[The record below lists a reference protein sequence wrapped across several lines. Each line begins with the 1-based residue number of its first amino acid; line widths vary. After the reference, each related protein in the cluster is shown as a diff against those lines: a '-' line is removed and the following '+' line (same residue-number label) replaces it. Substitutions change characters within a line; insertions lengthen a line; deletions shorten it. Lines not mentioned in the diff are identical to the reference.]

1 MNDDNKTTIEED
13 ITSTYN
19 ECTSLFDEWDKA
31 LKADIRKRELRTQI
45 SYSRLYNIAHK
56 MHTWIFLNTADHE
69 AIFKEIGL
77 TPEENE
83 FLGDLGDIR
92 VTL

>member
-1 MNDDNKTTIEED
+1 MDDENKTTVEED
-13 ITSTYN
+13 ITVESV
-19 ECTSLFDEWDKA
+19 FAEWEKA
-31 LKADIRKRELRTQI
+31 LNADMRRRELRTQI

-77 TPEENE
+77 SPEENE

-92 VTL
+92 VGL

>member
-1 MNDDNKTTIEED
+1 MDDDNKTTVEVD
-13 ITSTYN
+13 ITSV
-19 ECTSLFDEWDKA
+19 FDEWDKA
-31 LKADIRKRELRTQI
+31 LKADMRKRELRTQI

-56 MHTWIFLNTADHE
+56 MHTWIFLNTTDHE

-77 TPEENE
+77 SPEENE
-83 FLGDLGDIR
+83 FLGDLGNIR

>member
-1 MNDDNKTTIEED
+1 MNNDNKTTIEED
-13 ITSTYN
+13 ITSV
-19 ECTSLFDEWDKA
+19 FDEWDKA
-31 LKADIRKRELRTQI
+31 LKADTRKRELRIQI
-45 SYSRLYNIAHK
+45 SYSRLYSIAHK

-92 VTL
+92 VIL

>member
-13 ITSTYN
+13 ITSV
-19 ECTSLFDEWDKA
+19 FDEWDKV
-31 LKADIRKRELRTQI
+31 LKADTRKRELRTQI
-45 SYSRLYNIAHK
+45 SYSRLYSIAHK

>member
-1 MNDDNKTTIEED
+1 MDEDNKTTIEED
-13 ITSTYN
+13 IISV
-19 ECTSLFDEWDKA
+19 FDEWDKA
-31 LKADIRKRELRTQI
+31 LNADMRKRELRTQI
-45 SYSRLYNIAHK
+45 SYSRLYSIAHK

>member
-13 ITSTYN
+13 ITSV
-19 ECTSLFDEWDKA
+19 FDEWDKA
-31 LKADIRKRELRTQI
+31 LKADTRKRELRIQI
-45 SYSRLYNIAHK
+45 SYSRLYSIAHK

-92 VTL
+92 VIL

>member
-1 MNDDNKTTIEED
+1 MNNDNKTTIEED
-13 ITSTYN
+13 ITS
-19 ECTSLFDEWDKA
+19 LFDEWDKV
-31 LKADIRKRELRTQI
+31 LKADMRKRELRTQI

-83 FLGDLGDIR
+83 FLGDLGNIQ

>member
-1 MNDDNKTTIEED
+1 MDDNNKTTIEED
-13 ITSTYN
+13 ITSV
-19 ECTSLFDEWDKA
+19 FDEWDKA
-31 LKADIRKRELRTQI
+31 LKADMRKRDLRTQI

-56 MHTWIFLNTADHE
+56 MHTWILLNTVDHE

-77 TPEENE
+77 SPEENE
-83 FLGDLGDIR
+83 FLGDLGNIR

>member
-1 MNDDNKTTIEED
+1 MDDNNKTTVEED
-13 ITSTYN
+13 ITSV
-19 ECTSLFDEWDKA
+19 FDEWDKA
-31 LKADIRKRELRTQI
+31 LKADMRKRELRTQI

-56 MHTWIFLNTADHE
+56 MHTWIFLNTVDHE
-69 AIFKEIGL
+69 VIFKEIGL

-92 VTL
+92 VSL

>member
-1 MNDDNKTTIEED
+1 MDDENKTTIEED
-13 ITSTYN
+13 ITSA
-19 ECTSLFDEWDKA
+19 FDEWEKA
-31 LKADIRKRELRTQI
+31 LKADMRKRELRTQI

-83 FLGDLGDIR
+83 FLGDLGDIL

>member
-1 MNDDNKTTIEED
+1 MDDNKTTVEED
-13 ITSTYN
+13 ITSV
-19 ECTSLFDEWDKA
+19 FDEWEKA
-31 LKADIRKRELRTQI
+31 LKADMRKRELRTQI

-69 AIFKEIGL
+69 AVFKEIGL

-83 FLGDLGDIR
+83 FLGDLGNIR

>member
-13 ITSTYN
+13 ITSV
-19 ECTSLFDEWDKA
+19 FDEWDKA
-31 LKADIRKRELRTQI
+31 LKADMRKRELRTQI
-45 SYSRLYNIAHK
+45 SYSRLYSIAHK

>member
-1 MNDDNKTTIEED
+1 MDNNNKTTIEED
-13 ITSTYN
+13 ITSV
-19 ECTSLFDEWDKA
+19 FDEWDKA
-31 LKADIRKRELRTQI
+31 LKADMRKRDLRTQI

-56 MHTWIFLNTADHE
+56 MHTWIFLNTVDHE

>member
-13 ITSTYN
+13 ITST
-19 ECTSLFDEWDKA
+19 FDEWDKA
-31 LKADIRKRELRTQI
+31 LKADMRKRDLRTQI
-45 SYSRLYNIAHK
+45 SYSRLYSIAHK
-56 MHTWIFLNTADHE
+56 MYTWIFLNTADHE

-77 TPEENE
+77 SPEENE
-83 FLGDLGDIR
+83 FLGDLGNIR

>member
-1 MNDDNKTTIEED
+1 MDDNKTTIEED
-13 ITSTYN
+13 ITSV
-19 ECTSLFDEWDKA
+19 FDEWDKA
-31 LKADIRKRELRTQI
+31 LKADMRKRDLRTQI

-56 MHTWIFLNTADHE
+56 MHTWIFLNTVDHE

-77 TPEENE
+77 SPEENE

-92 VTL
+92 VSL

>member
-1 MNDDNKTTIEED
+1 MDDDKTTVEED
-13 ITSTYN
+13 INSV
-19 ECTSLFDEWDKA
+19 FDEWDKA
-31 LKADIRKRELRTQI
+31 LKADMRRRELRTQI

-56 MHTWIFLNTADHE
+56 MHTWIFLNTVDHE
-69 AIFKEIGL
+69 AVFKEIGL

-83 FLGDLGDIR
+83 FLGDLGDIL

>member
-1 MNDDNKTTIEED
+1 MDEDNKTAIEED
-13 ITSTYN
+13 ITSV
-19 ECTSLFDEWDKA
+19 FDEWDKA
-31 LKADIRKRELRTQI
+31 LKADMRKRELRTQI

>member
-1 MNDDNKTTIEED
+1 MDDDKTTIEED
-13 ITSTYN
+13 ITSV
-19 ECTSLFDEWDKA
+19 FDEWDKA
-31 LKADIRKRELRTQI
+31 LKADMRKRELRTQI

-77 TPEENE
+77 TLEENE
-83 FLGDLGDIR
+83 FLGDLGDIQ

>member
-13 ITSTYN
+13 ITSV
-19 ECTSLFDEWDKA
+19 FDEWDKA
-31 LKADIRKRELRTQI
+31 LKADMRRRELRTQI

-56 MHTWIFLNTADHE
+56 MHTLIFLNTTDHE

-83 FLGDLGDIR
+83 FLGDLGNIR
-92 VTL
+92 VSL

>member
-1 MNDDNKTTIEED
+1 MDDDNKTTIEED
-13 ITSTYN
+13 ITSV
-19 ECTSLFDEWDKA
+19 FDEWDKA
-31 LKADIRKRELRTQI
+31 LKADMRIRELRTQI
-45 SYSRLYNIAHK
+45 SYSRLYSIAHK

>member
-1 MNDDNKTTIEED
+1 MDDDNKTTIEED
-13 ITSTYN
+13 ITSV
-19 ECTSLFDEWDKA
+19 FDEWDKA
-31 LKADIRKRELRTQI
+31 LNADMRKRDLRTQI

-77 TPEENE
+77 SPEENE
-83 FLGDLGDIR
+83 FLGDLGDIK
-92 VTL
+92 VSL

>member
-1 MNDDNKTTIEED
+1 MDNDNKTTVEED
-13 ITSTYN
+13 ITSV
-19 ECTSLFDEWDKA
+19 FDEWDKA
-31 LKADIRKRELRTQI
+31 LKADMRKRELRTQI

-56 MHTWIFLNTADHE
+56 MYTWIFLNTTDHE

>member
-13 ITSTYN
+13 ITSV
-19 ECTSLFDEWDKA
+19 FDEWDKA
-31 LKADIRKRELRTQI
+31 LKADMRRRELRTQI
-45 SYSRLYNIAHK
+45 SYSRLYSIAHK
-56 MHTWIFLNTADHE
+56 MHTWIFLNTVDHE

-83 FLGDLGDIR
+83 FLGDLGNIR

>member
-1 MNDDNKTTIEED
+1 MDDDNKTINEED
-13 ITSTYN
+13 ITSI
-19 ECTSLFDEWDKA
+19 FDEWDKA
-31 LKADIRKRELRTQI
+31 LKADMRKRDLRAQI

-92 VTL
+92 VSL

>member
-1 MNDDNKTTIEED
+1 MDDDNKTTIEED
-13 ITSTYN
+13 ITSV
-19 ECTSLFDEWDKA
+19 FDEWDKA
-31 LKADIRKRELRTQI
+31 LKADMRKRELRTQI
-45 SYSRLYNIAHK
+45 SYSRLYSIAHK

-83 FLGDLGDIR
+83 FLGDLGDIL

>member
-13 ITSTYN
+13 ITSV
-19 ECTSLFDEWDKA
+19 FDEWDKA
-31 LKADIRKRELRTQI
+31 LKADTRKRELRTQI
-45 SYSRLYNIAHK
+45 SYSRLYSIAHK